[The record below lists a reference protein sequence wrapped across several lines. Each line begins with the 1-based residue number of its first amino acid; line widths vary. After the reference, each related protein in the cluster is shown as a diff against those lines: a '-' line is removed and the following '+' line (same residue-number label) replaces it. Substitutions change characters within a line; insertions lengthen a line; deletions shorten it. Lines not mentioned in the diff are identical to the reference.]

1 MLTQSAKIEKF
12 DNTKSWKVGDSWDLY
27 KWLRERPIALTTWK
41 ILLFTFPVTTNFIP
55 SCASK
60 QCSSTRAP
68 RTLLPAG
75 GAAQRPRLGIK
86 ERPESRRLGKR

>member
-1 MLTQSAKIEKF
+1 MLIQLAKIEKS
-12 DNTKSWKVGDSWDLY
+12 DNTKSWKIGASWDLY
-27 KWLRERPIALTTWK
+27 KWLGERSIALTTWK

-60 QCSSTRAP
+60 KYSSIRVP

-75 GAAQRPRLGIK
+75 GAAQRSRLGIK
-86 ERPESRRLGKR
+86 ERPVNRRLGKR